1 MAALTRLAIVALL
14 LLPALAP
21 ADPPETAVKAVLVVH
36 GGAGLD
42 AKRTPANEQQY
53 RTDIENA
60 LRAGYEAMY
69 KPRGTALDGVMAA
82 INVLEDSGRFNCG
95 KGACYN
101 REGKHELNASIMEGK
116 TKKAGAVAGL
126 VRVKNPITAA
136 RLVME
141 KSDHVFLIGDGAER
155 FLRSQGT
162 PDTNPLYFWTEL
174 QWTRLLEAQA
184 RAKKRAPDAGAD
196 AGADAD
202 APEEHFGTVGAVA
215 LDKDGNLAAGTST
228 GGIMNK
234 LPGRVG
240 DSPIIG
246 AGTYADNG
254 TCAISCTGHGEFY
267 IRHVVAHD
275 LAARMRYKKVSV
287 SEATDEV
294 FRALPKM
301 PGGIGGLIALDRQGT
316 AVMQFDTVGMPR
328 GYATADG
335 KFHVK
340 IYPDK

>member
-1 MAALTRLAIVALL
+1 MAPFKRLAVVALL
-14 LLPALAP
+14 LLPALAL
-21 ADPPETAVKAVLVVH
+21 ADPPETAPEAVLVVH

-42 AKRTPANEQQY
+42 AKMTPAAEKQY

-60 LRAGYEAMY
+60 LRAGYEAMQ
-69 KPRGTALDGVMAA
+69 KPGGTALDGVVAA
-82 INVLEDSGRFNCG
+82 INVMEDSGRFNCG

-136 RLVME
+136 RVVME
-141 KSDHVFLIGDGAER
+141 KSDHVFLIGEGAER
-155 FLRSQGT
+155 FLRSQGMA
-162 PDTNPLYFWTEL
+162 DTNPLYFWTEL
-174 QWTRLLEAQA
+174 QWTRLMAAQA
-184 RAKKRAPDAGAD
+184 RQKAKQTTDAGVD
-196 AGADAD
+196 DT
-202 APEEHFGTVGAVA
+202 HFGTVGAVA

-254 TCAISCTGHGEFY
+254 TCGISCTGHGEFY

-275 LAARMRYKKVSV
+275 IAARMRYKKESL
-287 SEATDEV
+287 SEASDAV
-294 FRALPKM
+294 FTGLPKM
-301 PGGIGGLIALDRQGT
+301 RGGIGGLIALDRQGN

-328 GYATADG
+328 GYATGDG
-335 KFHVK
+335 TCHVK
-340 IYPDK
+340 IYPNK

>member
-1 MAALTRLAIVALL
+1 MKALILFGCATLL
-14 LLPALAP
+14 LAP
-21 ADPPETAVKAVLVVH
+21 ALLTADDPPAPGAKVVLVVH

-42 AKRTPANEQQY
+42 AKMTPAVEKQY
-53 RTDIENA
+53 RADIEAA
-60 LRAGYEAMY
+60 LRAGYDALQKPGAVAM
-69 KPRGTALDGVMAA
+69 DGVVAA

-136 RLVME
+136 RVVME
-141 KSDHVFLIGDGAER
+141 KSDHVFLIGEGAER
-155 FLRSQGT
+155 FLRSQGM

-174 QWTRLLEAQA
+174 QWQRLMED
-184 RAKKRAPDAGAD
+184 REKEKKAKGAAD
-196 AGADAD
+196 AAE
-202 APEEHFGTVGAVA
+202 PSSSYFGTVGAVA

-228 GGIMNK
+228 GGIRNK
-234 LPGRVG
+234 LPGRIG

-254 TCAISCTGHGEFY
+254 TCAVSCTGHGEFF

-275 LAARMRYKKVSV
+275 LSARIRYKKESIA
-287 SEATDEV
+287 EAADGV
-294 FRALPKM
+294 FKGLPKVA
-301 PGGIGGLIALDRQGT
+301 GGIGGLIALDRQGNFS
-316 AVMQFDTVGMPR
+316 MHFDTVGMPR
-328 GYATADG
+328 GYVTAEG
-335 KFHVK
+335 KIHVA
-340 IYPDK
+340 IYPEK